1 MESLKHIIARNLTS
15 LRKKSHLTQAELAE
29 KVSYSDKS
37 VSKWETGETTPSIEI
52 LKTLAVFYNVTV
64 DDIINKDFNVES
76 TFSIKEQKISH
87 LAIVLLSIFSVLLL
101 AIALFTF
108 FLMSKNIVLNKM
120 CWLFFIYFIPC
131 SSILAIIGCA
141 VWGTKHKHAWI
152 IIISS
157 LLMWSIILSIYLSL
171 FVIGNINMW
180 TLWII
185 GVPIEI
191 MLILAFKIR
200 KK

>member
-1 MESLKHIIARNLTS
+1 MESLKHVIAKNLIA

-87 LAIVLLSIFSVLLL
+87 LAIILLSIFSVLLL
-101 AIALFTF
+101 AIALFAF
-108 FLMSKNIVLNKM
+108 FLMSNNHVLIKM
-120 CWLFFIYFIPC
+120 SWLFFIYFIPC
-131 SSILAIIGCA
+131 SAILALIGCA
-141 VWGTKHKHAWI
+141 VWGNKHKYTWI

-157 LLMWSIILSIYLSL
+157 LLMWSVILSIYLSL
-171 FVIGNINMW
+171 LIIGNINMW

-185 GVPIEI
+185 GIPIEI
-191 MLILAFKIR
+191 ILILSFKIR

>member
-1 MESLKHIIARNLTS
+1 MENLKHVIAKNLLA

-52 LKTLAVFYNVTV
+52 LKTLATFYNVTV
-64 DDIINKDFNVES
+64 DDIINEDFNVES

-101 AIALFTF
+101 AIALFAI
-108 FLMSKNIVLNKM
+108 FLMSKNPVLVKM
-120 CWLFFIYFIPC
+120 GWLFFIYFIPC
-131 SSILAIIGCA
+131 SSILAIIGCG
-141 VWGTKHKHAWI
+141 VWGNKYKHIWI
-152 IIISS
+152 IILSS
-157 LLMWSIILSIYLSL
+157 LLMWSTLLSIYLSL
-171 FVIGNINMW
+171 LVIGNLNMW

-191 MLILAFKIR
+191 ILILAFKIR